1 MMGVHN
7 SLSPVLISNYEC
19 DFELIVVETKVGR
32 KQIRL
37 ITGYWPQEDW
47 DDEHRAPFF
56 MALDKEISNALADRK
71 SVFVAM
77 GVLNIFH
84 KTQTICPRMVKF

>member
-7 SLSPVLISNYEC
+7 SLSPVLISNYEG

-47 DDEHRAPFF
+47 DDEHRAPFSWPWI
-56 MALDKEISNALADRK
+56 KK
-71 SVFVAM
+71 Y
-77 GVLNIFH
+77 
-84 KTQTICPRMVKF
+84 QTLWQTEN